1 MGTGVLKKKGGW
13 VKRGKGSRGYW
24 VLCGCLVGWHRT
36 LNPPRLSDFCGESP
50 VYFFIFFYS
59 LISSSPPSLPAP
71 SPPRLSPSYSYL
83 LCLPAFNEKQLVCGV
98 SLRAWPCVRVRP
110 CDEMATALIVWHR
123 AAAALC
129 QKSSSD
135 SPTGMMAHLTN
146 ASPQSGPTMPGPTDR
161 RKSGCGTV
169 SDGYGFNSAGSDL
182 GRQSKKKKK
191 KKQVTR
197 AWRASAHCVFYSKSS
212 ILCTCTTC
220 TTPPPLCPA
229 WTINPPGVFT
239 HIGRDTSKGD
249 DWAEN
254 HRAQI
259 ENGVI
264 RAEQRDKET
273 ERGKKKAAGD
283 KTPLI

>member
-1 MGTGVLKKKGGW
+1 MGKGGVKGVKVAGVTGCCVGVL
-13 VKRGKGSRGYW
+13 
-24 VLCGCLVGWHRT
+24 LDDIA
-36 LNPPRLSDFCGESP
+36 LSTPLDCQIFA
-50 VYFFIFFYS
+50 VNHLFFKIFFFYS

-182 GRQSKKKKK
+182 GRQSKKKNKK
-191 KKQVTR
+191 KTSHQGLESIR
-197 AWRASAHCVFYSKSS
+197 SLCV
-212 ILCTCTTC
+212 L
-220 TTPPPLCPA
+220 
-229 WTINPPGVFT
+229 
-239 HIGRDTSKGD
+239 
-249 DWAEN
+249 
-254 HRAQI
+254 Q
-259 ENGVI
+259 
-264 RAEQRDKET
+264 
-273 ERGKKKAAGD
+273 
-283 KTPLI
+283 